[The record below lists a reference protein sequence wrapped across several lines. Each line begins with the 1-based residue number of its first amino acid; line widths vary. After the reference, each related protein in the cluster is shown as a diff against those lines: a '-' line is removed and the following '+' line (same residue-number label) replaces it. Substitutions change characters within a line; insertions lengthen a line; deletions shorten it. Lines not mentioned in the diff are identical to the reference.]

1 MKVSQ
6 LKQLIKEAVQ
16 ERIRMI
22 DEAGDIAAVEAK
34 INKVEEDIQ
43 DAMRVKSALLD
54 MAGLKYYVEPEII
67 SDMMDDME
75 ASIKE
80 LQDKKKEFEESKK
93 QMTKP
98 VKGAKKDK
106 KSEDKPAP
114 INEAEGNLNQVRNEL
129 IDLFQPYGTFKILDM
144 TMKGQNTGT
153 EFRVYANS
161 KGANWKDLENFM
173 KNNSNFTIK
182 NISKQTFDNPK
193 SIDFSYKK
201 SPMMAGFGKMEETNS
216 LGEKLKPSMGAGAYV
231 DDFRKSKA
239 PQFKGKSKAKKQDM
253 AVAAYLGAKQK

>member
-1 MKVSQ
+1 MKISQ

-43 DAMRVKSALLD
+43 DAIRVKSALVD
-54 MAGLKYYVEPEII
+54 MAGLKYYVQPEII

-80 LQDKKKEFEESKK
+80 LQDKKKEFEEAKK

-98 VKGAKKDK
+98 AKGAKKDK
-106 KSEDKPAP
+106 KAEDKPKEL
-114 INEAEGNLNQVRNEL
+114 NENIPSVQTTDPELKKIDDKIQKDPKFLEQVKTATE
-129 IDLFQPYGTFKILDM
+129 KA
-144 TMKGQNTGT
+144 MKGDPT
-153 EFRVYANS
+153 
-161 KGANWKDLENFM
+161 DLAL
-173 KNNSNFTIK
+173 
-182 NISKQTFDNPK
+182 
-193 SIDFSYKK
+193 
-201 SPMMAGFGKMEETNS
+201 MMAGYGQMEETNN

>member
-16 ERIRMI
+16 DRIRMI

-80 LQDKKKEFEESKK
+80 LQDKKKEFEETKK

-106 KSEDKPAP
+106 KAEDKPKEL
-114 INEAEGNLNQVRNEL
+114 NENIKPTADIIQKTYNEMMGKNPSTTTKNVANKL
-129 IDLFQPYGTFKILDM
+129 GLTEPEIAMAMLSAGYG
-144 TMKGQNTGT
+144 Q
-153 EFRVYANS
+153 
-161 KGANWKDLENFM
+161 
-173 KNNSNFTIK
+173 
-182 NISKQTFDNPK
+182 
-193 SIDFSYKK
+193 
-201 SPMMAGFGKMEETNS
+201 MEETNN

>member
-1 MKVSQ
+1 MKISQ
-6 LKQLIKEAVQ
+6 LKQLIKEVVQ
-16 ERIRMI
+16 DRIRMI

-43 DAMRVKSALLD
+43 DAMRVKSALVD
-54 MAGLKYYVEPEII
+54 MAGLKYYVQPEII

-80 LQDKKKEFEESKK
+80 LQDKKKEFEEAKK

-98 VKGAKKDK
+98 AKGAKKDK
-106 KSEDKPAP
+106 KAEDKP
-114 INEAEGNLNQVRNEL
+114 EEL
-129 IDLFQPYGTFKILDM
+129 D
-144 TMKGQNTGT
+144 
-153 EFRVYANS
+153 
-161 KGANWKDLENFM
+161 
-173 KNNSNFTIK
+173 
-182 NISKQTFDNPK
+182 
-193 SIDFSYKK
+193 
-201 SPMMAGFGKMEETNS
+201 
-216 LGEKLKPSMGAGAYV
+216 EKLKPSMGAGAYV

>member
-80 LQDKKKEFEESKK
+80 LQDKKKEFEEAKK

-98 VKGAKKDK
+98 AKGAKKDK
-106 KSEDKPAP
+106 KAEDKPEEL
-114 INEAEGNLNQVRNEL
+114 NENIKPTADIIQKTYNEMMAKNPSTTTKDVADKL
-129 IDLFQPYGTFKILDM
+129 GL
-144 TMKGQNTGT
+144 T
-153 EFRVYANS
+153 EFEIATAMLS
-161 KGANWKDLENFM
+161 
-173 KNNSNFTIK
+173 
-182 NISKQTFDNPK
+182 
-193 SIDFSYKK
+193 
-201 SPMMAGFGKMEETNS
+201 AGYGQMEETNS

>member
-16 ERIRMI
+16 DRIRMI

-80 LQDKKKEFEESKK
+80 LQDKKKEFEETKK

-106 KSEDKPAP
+106 KAEDKPKEL
-114 INEAEGNLNQVRNEL
+114 NENIKPTADIIQKTYNEMMGKNPSTTTKNVADKL
-129 IDLFQPYGTFKILDM
+129 GLTEPEIAMAMLSAGYG
-144 TMKGQNTGT
+144 Q
-153 EFRVYANS
+153 
-161 KGANWKDLENFM
+161 
-173 KNNSNFTIK
+173 
-182 NISKQTFDNPK
+182 
-193 SIDFSYKK
+193 
-201 SPMMAGFGKMEETNS
+201 MEETNN

>member
-1 MKVSQ
+1 MKISQ

-43 DAMRVKSALLD
+43 DAMRVKSALVD
-54 MAGLKYYVEPEII
+54 MAGLKYYVQPEII

-80 LQDKKKEFEESKK
+80 LQDKKKEFEEAKK

-98 VKGAKKDK
+98 AKGAKKDK
-106 KSEDKPAP
+106 KAEDKP
-114 INEAEGNLNQVRNEL
+114 EEL
-129 IDLFQPYGTFKILDM
+129 D
-144 TMKGQNTGT
+144 
-153 EFRVYANS
+153 
-161 KGANWKDLENFM
+161 
-173 KNNSNFTIK
+173 
-182 NISKQTFDNPK
+182 
-193 SIDFSYKK
+193 
-201 SPMMAGFGKMEETNS
+201 
-216 LGEKLKPSMGAGAYV
+216 EKLKPSMGAGAYV

>member
-43 DAMRVKSALLD
+43 DAMRVKSALVD
-54 MAGLKYYVEPEII
+54 MAGLKYYVQPEII

-80 LQDKKKEFEESKK
+80 LQAKKKEFEDSKK

-98 VKGAKKDK
+98 TKGAKKDK
-106 KSEDKPAP
+106 KSEDKP
-114 INEAEGNLNQVRNEL
+114 EEL
-129 IDLFQPYGTFKILDM
+129 D
-144 TMKGQNTGT
+144 
-153 EFRVYANS
+153 
-161 KGANWKDLENFM
+161 
-173 KNNSNFTIK
+173 
-182 NISKQTFDNPK
+182 
-193 SIDFSYKK
+193 
-201 SPMMAGFGKMEETNS
+201 
-216 LGEKLKPSMGAGAYV
+216 EKLKPSMGAGAYV

-253 AVAAYLGAKQK
+253 AVVAYLGAKQK

>member
-16 ERIRMI
+16 DRIRMI

-80 LQDKKKEFEESKK
+80 LQDKKKEFEETKK

-106 KSEDKPAP
+106 KSEDKPKEL
-114 INEAEGNLNQVRNEL
+114 NENIKPTADIIQKTYNEMMGKNPSTTTKNVADKL
-129 IDLFQPYGTFKILDM
+129 GLTEPEIAIAMLSAGYGQ
-144 TMKGQNTGT
+144 MK
-153 EFRVYANS
+153 
-161 KGANWKDLENFM
+161 
-173 KNNSNFTIK
+173 
-182 NISKQTFDNPK
+182 
-193 SIDFSYKK
+193 
-201 SPMMAGFGKMEETNS
+201 ETNN
-216 LGEKLKPSMGAGAYV
+216 LGEKLK
-231 DDFRKSKA
+231 
-239 PQFKGKSKAKKQDM
+239 KK
-253 AVAAYLGAKQK
+253 LK